1 MMGVVLFGLVTMVA
15 LTLLYGI
22 DLGRDL
28 VQVNQNLSSE
38 TKFPVC
44 SVQTEKQQM
53 ALSFD
58 TVWGEGNI
66 QEILAVLK
74 RNGVKATFF
83 VSGEWV
89 EQYPDRVKEI
99 SEAGHELGSY
109 GQSYADMRQLSD
121 GECQEELMSVHN
133 QVEKLTGYEMSLF
146 RPPLGEYDN
155 HVIENAERCGYRTVQ
170 GNVDSLDW
178 KDYGVDSIIQ
188 TVLNHHDLGKGSI
201 VIFRSSAMYTAE
213 ALEEIIA
220 ELQSRGFDL
229 VPVSRLFDSK

>member
-1 MMGVVLFGLVTMVA
+1 MGVVLFGLVTMVA

-74 RNGVKATFF
+74 RNGV
-83 VSGEWV
+83 
-89 EQYPDRVKEI
+89 
-99 SEAGHELGSY
+99 
-109 GQSYADMRQLSD
+109 
-121 GECQEELMSVHN
+121 
-133 QVEKLTGYEMSLF
+133 
-146 RPPLGEYDN
+146 
-155 HVIENAERCGYRTVQ
+155 
-170 GNVDSLDW
+170 
-178 KDYGVDSIIQ
+178 
-188 TVLNHHDLGKGSI
+188 
-201 VIFRSSAMYTAE
+201 RS
-213 ALEEIIA
+213 
-220 ELQSRGFDL
+220 
-229 VPVSRLFDSK
+229 